1 MSLDTLVFIALTC
14 ALVSLAGWWHL
25 GAGLA
30 LALALSWYF
39 WHRLERFAEQVRLYA
54 QRVGSGAWRAGFGSR
69 EGGPFGSIQA
79 SLESLHKDL
88 AEDLESQGHALRQL
102 DSALQGMQ
110 DGVLVCDGEGGV
122 LFINASFKRLMSV
135 EEPLR
140 RRYFFWES
148 FREPSLHQAITVA
161 LKQATGSSVDL
172 AWPGGSERYARAV
185 ITPFEA
191 AGPGSGG
198 AVVLLYDRTEE
209 KRLERMRSDF
219 VSSVSHELRTPLTA
233 IKAALET
240 LRDGAVDDTKVNRLF
255 LDKAIV
261 HSERLYEL
269 IGDLL
274 TLAGIEE
281 RRRLGQVDAQAA
293 CQVAGSWEEALEFL
307 EPSIRKYRGQVEAL
321 LQEPLPAVS
330 MDKTSLRQVLVNLV
344 ENALKYAG
352 AEPKIIVKAEQR
364 EAGWVD
370 IEVKDQGPG
379 IPEEDLKRV
388 FERFYRV
395 DKARTRGAAGGS
407 GLGLAIVKHLI
418 ENHGGQVGV
427 ESQPGQGARFWMR
440 LRAA

>member
-1 MSLDTLVFIALTC
+1 MNLDALVFLGMSC
-14 ALVSLAGWWHL
+14 VLVALAGWWWFPAGL
-25 GAGLA
+25 LAGLA
-30 LALALSWYF
+30 VALYWWS
-39 WHRLERFAEQVRLYA
+39 RMERFTEQVRLYT
-54 QRVGSGAWRAGFGSR
+54 QRVSSGDWRAGFGHR

-79 SLESLHKDL
+79 SLESLHLQL
-88 AEDLESQGHALRQL
+88 AQDLETQGHAQRQL
-102 DSALQGMQ
+102 ESALQGMQ

-122 LFINASFKRLMSV
+122 LFMNHSFRRLLAV

-148 FREPSLHQAITVA
+148 FREPSLHQAITEA
-161 LKQATGSSVDL
+161 LKQATGSQVDL
-172 AWPGGSERYARAV
+172 SWPGGAERYARAV
-185 ITPFEA
+185 VTPFEA
-191 AGPGSGG
+191 AGPGSAG

-240 LRDGAVDDTKVNRLF
+240 LRDGAVDDPKVNKPF

-269 IGDLL
+269 IEDLL

-281 RRRLGQVDAQAA
+281 RKRLGQVDVQAQ
-293 CQVAGSWEEALEFL
+293 CQVGEAWAEALEFL
-307 EPSIRKYRGQVEAL
+307 EPSVLKYKGQLVTELA
-321 LQEPLPAVS
+321 PGLPAVR
-330 MDKTSLRQVLVNLV
+330 MDRTALRQVLVNFA
-344 ENALKYAG
+344 ENALKYSG
-352 AEPKIIVKAEQR
+352 TEPKVTLKGSVP
-364 EAGWVD
+364 EAGWVEL
-370 IEVKDQGPG
+370 EVVDQGPG
-379 IPEEDLKRV
+379 IPEADLKRV

-427 ESQPGQGARFWMR
+427 ESKLGQGARFWVR
-440 LRAA
+440 LRQS

>member
-1 MSLDTLVFIALTC
+1 MSLEL
-14 ALVSLAGWWHL
+14 
-25 GAGLA
+25 LA
-30 LALALSWYF
+30 LLAFCVGVAWY
-39 WHRLERFAEQVRLYA
+39 WRQRSARFAEQVRLYA
-54 QRVGSGAWRAGFGSR
+54 QRVASGDWRAGFGQR

-79 SLESLHKDL
+79 SLESLHRDL
-88 AEDLESQGHALRQL
+88 ALELDSQAHSQRQL
-102 DSALQGMQ
+102 EAALQGMQ

-122 LFINASFKRLMSV
+122 LFVNQSFKRLMAV

-148 FREPSLHQAITVA
+148 FREPSLHQAITEA
-161 LKQATGSSVDL
+161 LKQGQGAVVDL
-172 AWPGGSERYARAV
+172 AWPGGAERYARAV
-185 ITPFEA
+185 VTPFEA
-191 AGPGSGG
+191 AGAGSSG

-240 LRDGAVDDTKVNRLF
+240 LRDGAMDDPTVNRLF
-255 LDKAIV
+255 LDKAVV

-281 RRRLGQVDAQAA
+281 RKRLGQVDVQAHCFA
-293 CQVAGSWEEALEFL
+293 PEAWAEAMEFL
-307 EPSIRKYRGQVEAL
+307 EPSVQKYKGQ
-321 LQEPLPAVS
+321 LQTRFAEGLPAVR
-330 MDKTSLRQVLVNLV
+330 MDKTSLRQVLVNLA
-344 ENALKYAG
+344 ENALKYSGPEPVVQINAG
-352 AEPKIIVKAEQR
+352 LGET
-364 EAGWVD
+364 GW
-370 IEVKDQGPG
+370 IELEVLDQGPG
-379 IPEEDLKRV
+379 IPEADLKRV

-427 ESQPGQGARFWMR
+427 ESKLGHGARFWMR
-440 LRAA
+440 LRATEG

>member
-1 MSLDTLVFIALTC
+1 MSFDFLVFLFMGC
-14 ALVSLAGWWHL
+14 ALVALAAWWHFA
-25 GAGLA
+25 AGLL
-30 LALALSWYF
+30 LALGLAWFLWK
-39 WHRLERFAEQVRLYA
+39 RAERFAEQIRRYA
-54 QRVGSGAWRAGFGSR
+54 QQVASGEWRVGFSRR

-79 SLESLHKDL
+79 SLESLHQHLAADL
-88 AEDLESQGHALRQL
+88 DQQGHARRQL
-102 DSALQGMQ
+102 ESALQGMQ
-110 DGVLVCDGEGGV
+110 DGVLVCDGDGAV
-122 LFINASFKRLMSV
+122 LFVNGSFKRLMGV
-135 EEPLR
+135 EEPA

-148 FREPSLHQAITVA
+148 FREPSLHQAITEA
-161 LKQATGSSVDL
+161 LKQAQGSSVDIT
-172 AWPGGSERYARAV
+172 WPGGTERHARAV

-191 AGPGSGG
+191 AGAGSGG

-240 LRDGAVDDTKVNRLF
+240 LRDGAMDDPKVNTQF

-281 RRRLGQVDAQAA
+281 RKRLGQVDVQAQ
-293 CQVAGSWEEALEFL
+293 CQAVEAWDEALEFL
-307 EPSIRKYRGQVEAL
+307 EPSVQKYKGQLRSELAGG
-321 LQEPLPAVS
+321 LPALR

-344 ENALKYAG
+344 ENALKYSG
-352 AEPKIIVKAEQR
+352 AEPKVTLKGSVGEP
-364 EAGWVD
+364 GWVLL
-370 IEVKDQGPG
+370 EVIDQGQG
-379 IPEEDLKRV
+379 IPEADLKRV

-407 GLGLAIVKHLI
+407 GLGLAIVKHLV
-418 ENHGGQVGV
+418 ENQGGQIGV
-427 ESQPGQGARFWMR
+427 ESPAGQGCRFWIR
-440 LRAA
+440 LRSA

>member
-1 MSLDTLVFIALTC
+1 MTLDALIIV
-14 ALVSLAGWWHL
+14 ALGLGLAWAGWRR
-25 GAGLA
+25 AD
-30 LALALSWYF
+30 
-39 WHRLERFAEQVRLYA
+39 RFAEQVRLYT
-54 QRVGSGAWRAGFGSR
+54 QRVASGDWRAGFGQR
-69 EGGPFGSIQA
+69 EGGAYGSIQA
-79 SLESLHKDL
+79 SLESLHRDL
-88 AEDLESQGHALRQL
+88 AQELEAQAHSQRQL
-102 DSALQGMQ
+102 EAALQGMQ

-122 LFINASFKRLMSV
+122 LFVNHSFKRLMAV

-148 FREPSLHQAITVA
+148 FREPGLHHAITEA
-161 LKQATGSSVDL
+161 LKQGQGGNVDL
-172 AWPGGSERYARAV
+172 AWPGGVERYARAV
-185 ITPFEA
+185 VTPFEA
-191 AGPGSGG
+191 SGAGSSG

-240 LRDGAVDDTKVNRLF
+240 LRDGALEDPQVNRQF

-281 RRRLGQVDAQAA
+281 RKRLGQVDVQAH
-293 CQVAGSWEEALEFL
+293 CSVAEAWAEAMEFL
-307 EPSIRKYRGQVEAL
+307 EPSVQKYKGHLSVHFAEAL
-321 LQEPLPAVS
+321 PPVR
-330 MDKTSLRQVLVNLV
+330 MDKTSLRQVLVNLA
-344 ENALKYAG
+344 ENALKYSG
-352 AEPKIIVKAEQR
+352 PEPKVQLKARAEG
-364 EAGWVD
+364 GWVEL
-370 IEVKDQGPG
+370 EVLDQGQG
-379 IPEEDLKRV
+379 IPEADLKRV

-395 DKARTRGAAGGS
+395 EKARTRGAAGGS

-427 ESQPGQGARFWMR
+427 ESRPGHGARFWMR
-440 LRAA
+440 LRAGDGA